1 MAETTQTNDPFLSL
15 AEMQERCSMDDMMNK
30 MISDFAE
37 AESNGFEGD
46 FEDFQKA
53 GEIHL

>member
-1 MAETTQTNDPFLSL
+1 MVETTQIHDPFLSL

-37 AESNGFEGD
+37 AESNGYEGD
-46 FEDFQKA
+46 FEDFQTA
-53 GEIHL
+53 GEIDQ